1 MKYRPEIDGLRAI
14 AVIPVIF
21 FHAGLPLFTGGFVG
35 VDIFFVIS
43 GYLITTIILAELEAG
58 KFSIAHFYERRARR
72 ILPALF
78 LVLGVCL
85 PFAWLWLMP
94 DDLSE
99 FTGSV
104 IAVLG
109 FSANIFF
116 WRHSDYFDA
125 ATELKPLLHTWSLG
139 VEEQFYVF
147 FPIFLLLAWRMR
159 RTGIAVFLM
168 IGSLL
173 SLALAQYGASLKPV
187 ASFFLLPTR
196 GWELAIGSLIALYLN
211 DNAQDKENGHV
222 PPALSQM
229 LSLAGLGMIIYS
241 ILVFH
246 KETPFPSLYA
256 LVPTAGAALL
266 ILFARPNT
274 VVGRLLAGRFLVAV
288 GLVSYSAY
296 LWHQPLFSFARHRS
310 LTDLNPVVIASL
322 IALTFGLAYLT
333 WRFVE
338 RPFRQKAVVSKR
350 VLWGSAAGCALILAS
365 FAVGLQVTAEEFQSN
380 IHRESQA
387 QFRAYTCMFEQDQ
400 THETL
405 LENRCHQPP
414 GPAAHEAVES
424 LPTSKRYVL
433 YGDSLAAHLYP
444 GLASTLGE
452 SQIVQLTGGACRAIR
467 SMDTP
472 RCLEFYDWFVAE
484 YVPNNAADGI
494 LVSSSWL
501 SEYDRLGDKVFREK
515 LRNLFVRLQGNRVLV
530 YSMAASLK
538 VDVHRYYYKLET
550 YGHAVPPNLEME
562 GDDLT
567 LVNSVLREEAAR
579 FGFEFVDIS
588 EQFCSDGQCQVA
600 KDGVLQFS
608 DARHLTVPGS
618 VRVAESTYELITGES
633 SGEPTS

>member
-14 AVIPVIF
+14 AVIPVIL
-21 FHAGLPLFTGGFVG
+21 FHAGMPLFTGGFIG

-43 GYLITTIILAELEAG
+43 GYLITTIILTELEAG
-58 KFSIAHFYERRARR
+58 KFSILHFYERRARR

-78 LVLGVCL
+78 LVLGLCL

-94 DDLSE
+94 ADLSE

-104 IAVLG
+104 LAVLC
-109 FSANIFF
+109 FSANIYF
-116 WRHSDYFDA
+116 WRQSDYFDS

-159 RTGIAVFLM
+159 RSGIVGLLV

-173 SLALAQYGASLKPV
+173 SLALAQYGTGLKPV
-187 ASFFLLPTR
+187 ATFFLLPTR
-196 GWELAIGSLIALYLN
+196 GWELAIGSLIAFHLT
-211 DNAQDKENGHV
+211 DTVRHKEKEHF
-222 PPALSQM
+222 PSALSQI
-229 LSLAGLGMIIYS
+229 LSLAGLGLIIYS

-246 KETPFPSLYA
+246 KETPFPSLYT

-274 VVGRLLAGRFLVAV
+274 VVGRVLAGRFLVAV

-322 IALTFGLAYLT
+322 VALTFGLAYLT

-350 VLWGSAAGCALILAS
+350 VLWGSAAGCALIIAS
-365 FAVGLQVTAEEFQSN
+365 FAVGLQVTVGEFQSN

-387 QFRAYTCMFEQDQ
+387 QFRAYTCMFEPDQ
-400 THETL
+400 THQTL

-414 GPAAHEAVES
+414 GPASQKAVES
-424 LPTSKRYVL
+424 LSTSKRYVL

-444 GLASTLGE
+444 GLVSKIRE

-467 SMDTP
+467 SVDTP
-472 RCLEFYDWFVAE
+472 RCLDFYDWFVDE
-484 YVPNNAADGI
+484 YIPNNAADRI

-501 SEYDRLGDKVFREK
+501 SDYERLGDKTFREK
-515 LRNLFVRLQGNRVLV
+515 LRDLFERLQGNRVLV

-538 VDVHRYYYKLET
+538 VDVHRYYHKLET
-550 YGHAVPPNLEME
+550 FGHAVPSNLIME

-567 LVNSVLREEAAR
+567 VVNSVLREEAAR
-579 FGFEFVDIS
+579 FGFEFVDIE
-588 EQFCSDGQCQVA
+588 EQFCSKSQCLVA

-608 DARHLTVPGS
+608 DARHLTVAGS
-618 VRVAESTYELITGES
+618 VLVAESTYRFIVGGS